1 MECVFC
7 NIAKG
12 KIPAYKVWENE
23 EFLTFLDI
31 KPIMKGH
38 LLLIPKRHYSYVFEM
53 PEDEYIK
60 LMKTAK
66 QLSYPLRRF
75 FKAKRIGLII
85 EGLEVE
91 HVHIHLVPINV
102 AGELNPANSKEGNP
116 EELKILAEELRKS
129 FKDV

>member
-1 MECVFC
+1 MECIFC
-7 NIAKG
+7 NIVQG
-12 KIPAYKVWENE
+12 KIPSYKVWENE
-23 EFLTFLDI
+23 EFLAFLDI
-31 KPIMKGH
+31 NPIMKGH

-66 QLSYPLRRF
+66 QLSSPLRRF

-91 HVHIHLVPINV
+91 HAHIHLVPINNI
-102 AGELNPANSKEGNP
+102 GELNPANSKKGNS
-116 EELKILAEELRKS
+116 EELKILAEELSKS
-129 FKDV
+129 FKDI